1 MKLPEY
7 ERVIYQRNPLVEV
20 ACQIRFPTI
29 LKISNQEPFEFQDKI
44 RFKYPL
50 YEVQKSVSI
59 PGIQN
64 ELLQLAQ
71 KAGLALNF
79 QDTTYNFQ
87 SENLKWQLSLNKD
100 FIALATIE
108 YERYESFKERFK
120 EILDLFE
127 QIYQP
132 YFYSRIDLK
141 YQDLII
147 RSNLKIEQ
155 DKTWADLIPY
165 HIASEFH
172 TPEISQSIKTFI
184 KNWEVDIVDS
194 GKLQFKHGLVIA
206 QDPEKGTREPA
217 YLLDADF
224 FTEAATRRE
233 NVWNIL
239 DQFKE
244 SAGRLFRWSITEQL
258 HLAMEP
264 KPIYS
269 DDR

>member
-1 MKLPEY
+1 MKLPDY

-29 LKISNQEPFEFQDKI
+29 LKISNQEPFEFQDRI
-44 RFKYPL
+44 RFNYPL
-50 YEVQKSVSI
+50 YEVQKYVSI

-64 ELLQLAQ
+64 DLVQLAQ

-79 QDTTYNFQ
+79 QDTTYNFK
-87 SENLKWQLSLNKD
+87 SESLKWQLSLNKD

-108 YERYESFKERFK
+108 YERYEAFKERFK
-120 EILDLFE
+120 EILYVFE

-132 YFYSRIDLK
+132 SFYSRIDLK
-141 YQDLII
+141 YQDLIM
-147 RSNLKIEQ
+147 RSNLNIEPEP
-155 DKTWADLIPY
+155 TWADLIPAR
-165 HIASEFH
+165 IASELH
-172 TPEISQSIKTFI
+172 TPEISESIKTFI
-184 KNWEVDIVDS
+184 KNWEVDITDT
-194 GKLQFKHGLVIA
+194 GKLQFKHGLVMA

-224 FTEAATRRE
+224 FTEAVTRRE
-233 NVWNIL
+233 NVWDIL

-264 KPIYS
+264 KPIYP
-269 DDR
+269 DD